1 MNEPVSIFRVGS
13 APVAV
18 VGAACRLPGA
28 PNESAFWNVL
38 ESGRCTVG
46 ALPAGRWRAEKYQHP
61 RATEP
66 GFSYTFNGG
75 YLSEPF
81 AFDPTVFGISPRE
94 ARQIDPQ
101 QRLLL
106 EVVWEALEDAGIAPS
121 SLAGKEVGVYVGA
134 SSLDYGNLHMTD
146 PAAIESHFMT
156 GNTLSIVSNRISY
169 VFDWRGPSFTV
180 DTACSSSLVAF
191 SEAMA
196 AVESG
201 RVEIAVV
208 AGVNL
213 LLSPGSFIGF
223 SRASMLSPTG
233 LCRPF
238 SAQGDGYVRAEG
250 AVAFLIMRGDIAKQ
264 RNLAPRAMVLASGI
278 NSDGRTS
285 GISLP
290 SADGQRALLERVYGD
305 SGINPGKLAFVEAHG
320 TGTRVGDPAE
330 AQAIGQA
337 LGQKRQSPL
346 PMGSVKSNIGH
357 LEPASGLAGAF
368 KAILAMEHR
377 VLPRSLHLGEP
388 NPLIDFAALNLEA
401 AVEPIQLASHG
412 VTLHCGVSS
421 FGFGGTN
428 AHVIMRE
435 PDSSEL
441 PVASRAGKSEP
452 EFLVLSA
459 QTREALA
466 ETATRYA
473 DLIEAGDVTAAV
485 VAGASAHRRERLSHR
500 LAMPLADA
508 GAMIEELRAFA
519 DTKDTRSVTSGT
531 APSAAPVVAFVFSG
545 NGAQW
550 PGMGRAAYANNPAF
564 RKRMQQIDA
573 IFKPLAGWSLVEAI
587 NDPELAERL
596 PKTSVAQPLLFAI
609 QSSVTAALAEYG
621 LKPAMVFGHSVGEVA
636 AAEAAGALTL
646 ADAVR
651 LIVNRSEQQEKVR
664 GLGKMAAT
672 NSGVSDT
679 RQFLRDLAL
688 GDVEIAAENSA
699 SSVTLSGPEASIQE
713 AAKAGRKRRIAIRVL
728 DLDYPFHSPLLDPLH
743 EALLQSLAG
752 LKPKKSSIDFISSVT
767 GDVLDGKLLDGEYW
781 WRNVREQVKFR
792 SAIEAAT
799 AKGATLFIEIGARPI
814 LRANL
819 NDTMKDAGIRGD
831 YIQTLDEKDAAGFDP
846 IRAIV
851 GRALVRG
858 ARLDE
863 EKIFGAA
870 PLGRVG
876 LPAYPWQHKTYNLV
890 ETNEA
895 LNLYGGQSRHPLIGA
910 RLSQGSPEWR
920 TLLDTDIVPYLVDH
934 KVDGEVVVPGAGL
947 AEMLL
952 AVARETFPEG
962 PIGIEDFDILAPL
975 VLLRDAMREISVRL
989 HDDTQLVEVWSRPRL
1004 AGDEW
1009 SLHAR
1014 GRIVQVVGAVHDL
1027 VAPPGKPFDGAT
1039 ADDIYS
1045 RARETGMEYGPSFRR
1060 VRGMRYNDKVIYAD
1074 FAPTD
1079 MPTGLFDRAQVL
1091 SPVGLDAAFHPLF
1104 QTMTVKKGIKKT
1116 YLPVRFGQLR
1126 VYRDSA
1132 EISRA
1137 LLVLERSTDDSMSVS
1152 IALYDADDQIVAT
1165 LAGGLFRSVVLSRST
1180 ADQLYFHVERT
1191 RIERLDRVF
1200 DGRSVARKAL
1210 SSKKPGERPDSW
1222 LLLEAFARSLAHDVL
1237 VNRIGIAG
1245 ATVEASVEK
1254 GSIASTMAPL
1264 TNTLLVCL
1272 SSAGLATENG
1282 DSWLLEAD
1290 SGLPDPATILATFAA
1305 EYPASSVELVLA
1317 AKVLSH
1323 LDKAIATGHAP
1334 TYRQQLI
1341 EQFETSTLL
1350 FEPLL
1355 ERAASIIET
1364 TETAMKPD
1372 PVNVVVLEP
1381 GCLGIIR
1388 MLRPF
1393 IHDRRVKVTVA
1404 SADHKRLDHIAARIG
1419 ADNGVEFLEL
1429 GPDAAA
1435 GPVFNLALAMT
1446 SDSLFGSDAAFGSA
1460 VSARLAPN
1468 AALVVL
1474 QPPADPV
1481 FDVLLGL
1488 TEGWFSRTLDPHFP
1502 VGRLPG
1508 IEDTRRALVSAG
1520 YRDIQTIEGGDG
1532 VGTILVATPAQ
1543 AADTTVGEHP
1553 PLVIAAN
1560 GTPSENAFV
1569 TQLLQKARAAGRSVR
1584 SYAGATPDEN
1594 RRQAWRT
1601 ILGAETRGKRIDV
1614 ADVTGVERDGDDQ
1627 SRLEHRIA
1635 EITSIVEAA
1644 RGCGNHIALWIV
1656 VRGLEANAHAVDPVA
1671 EAIWS
1676 FARVAMNEYPEVDI
1690 RLIDIAGDL
1699 SATEA
1704 AERLTGLLD
1713 APGAEAEL
1721 LVDAS
1726 GLWAHRVGRGRSAD
1740 ADKTKHAPAA
1750 VLELPHKGAL
1760 SQFIWSGIE
1769 RVAPGPNEVE
1779 VEVAAAGLNF
1789 RDVMMS
1795 MGLLD
1800 DDVLDAGLAGAVLGF
1815 ECSGRVVRVG
1825 EKVRDLQPG
1834 SRVMGFAAKA
1844 FATYV
1849 TADRRVFVP
1858 VPDRLPI
1865 EAAATVPVAFLTA
1878 WYSLIEVARIKRG
1891 EWVLIHGAAGGVGLA
1906 AMQIARWKGAKIV
1919 ATVGS
1924 PDKRALVELFGADKI
1939 FDSRSLTF
1947 AEDVKRELGGVDIVL
1962 NSLYGEAMLA
1972 SVKCLKPFGRFVEL
1986 GKRDYVENTWMGL
1999 RPFRRNL
2006 SYFGV
2011 DIDQLLLADPD
2022 TADRLMRELERAFE
2036 DGNLT
2041 PLPYRV
2047 FEAEDVPSAFRLMQS
2062 AGHVGKILIA
2072 PPRRP
2077 VPLANGQARFKP
2089 GAGVHLV
2096 VGGTGGFGFEAAA
2109 WLAEQGAQNII
2120 VASRKGALSGAL
2132 EVRAAAIRATG
2143 ARLEIEQVDV
2153 TDTRSVDAMIGRI
2166 LSRYGKLAGVIHTAM
2181 VLEDRLMSGIDDDM
2195 VHKVLSPKVGG
2206 AIQLDRATRNLK
2218 LDYFVV
2224 YSSATTLIG
2233 SPGQSAYV
2241 AANGYLQ
2248 GLARKRRSEGLP
2260 ALAVAWGAISDAGVL
2275 ARDGETAKKLARA
2288 TGVVGIASRDALDQ
2302 LGHMLV
2308 NQNGEATHY
2317 FADIHPGG
2325 AMRDMKLLQTP
2336 AFARVFRNRGDA
2348 DVGEGV
2354 DILKLIDGLS
2364 EVEARV
2370 KVAELLAVEVGR
2382 ILRLS
2387 SEELDIHRPLSEL
2400 GMDSLMGLEL
2410 RMDIEKRFGVEL
2422 PLIAITSV
2430 TNLTDLAG
2438 RMIANIRPAADAT
2451 ADAAGE
2457 ASGATI
2463 ERGLYEKHTTDDVDA
2478 DNLAA
2483 VAEAIGEQRRS
2494 VKRLQ

>member
-1 MNEPVSIFRVGS
+1 MKESASNFRVGTG
-13 APVAV
+13 PVAI

-28 PNESAFWNVL
+28 PDESAFWKIL
-38 ESGRCTVG
+38 EEGRCTVG
-46 ALPAGRWRAEKYQHP
+46 PMPEGRWRPEKYLHP

-75 YLSEPF
+75 YLAEPF
-81 AFDPTVFGISPRE
+81 SFDPSVFGISPRE

-101 QRLLL
+101 QRLLM
-106 EVVWEALEDAGIAPS
+106 EVVWEALEDAGIPPS
-121 SLAGKEVGVYVGA
+121 SLAGEEVGVYVGA

-191 SEAMA
+191 SEAMSA
-196 AVESG
+196 LESG
-201 RVEIAVV
+201 RVEVAVV
-208 AGVNL
+208 AGVNM
-213 LLSPGSFIGF
+213 LLSPGSFVGF

-250 AVAFLIMRGDIAKQ
+250 AVAFLLMRGDVARRRRI
-264 RNLAPRAMVLASGI
+264 APRAMVLASGI

-290 SADGQRALLERVYGD
+290 SADGQRALLERVYGH
-305 SGINPGKLAFVEAHG
+305 SGISPSKLAFVEAHG

-330 AQAIGQA
+330 AMAIGQA
-337 LGQKRQSPL
+337 LGQKRQAPL
-346 PMGSVKSNIGH
+346 PIGSVKSNIGH

-368 KAILAMEHR
+368 KAVLAMEHR
-377 VLPRSLHLGEP
+377 VLPRTLHLSEP
-388 NPLIDFAALNLEA
+388 NTMIDFGALNIEA
-401 AVEPIQLASHG
+401 AVDPVQLAAPG
-412 VTLHCGVSS
+412 TVLHCGVSS

-428 AHVIMRE
+428 AHVVMRE
-435 PDSSEL
+435 PEPSEL
-441 PVASRAGKSEP
+441 PMADKPAKGEP

-466 ETATRYA
+466 ETARRYA
-473 DLIEAGDVTAAV
+473 DLVEAGKQTPKVI
-485 VAGASAHRRERLSHR
+485 AGASAHRRDRLSHR
-500 LAMPLADA
+500 LATPIANAAVLAED
-508 GAMIEELRAFA
+508 LRAFA
-519 DTKDTRSVTSGT
+519 ETKDPKTITSGV
-531 APSAAPVVAFVFSG
+531 APSTAPVVAFAYSG

-550 PGMGRAAYANNPAF
+550 AGMGRAAYANNPAF
-564 RKRMQQIDA
+564 RKRLQQIDA
-573 IFKPLAGWSLVEAI
+573 LFKPMTGWSLVDAI
-587 NDPELAERL
+587 NDAELAERL

-609 QSSVTAALAEYG
+609 QSATTAALAEYG

-672 NSGVSDT
+672 NSGVADT
-679 RQFLRDLAL
+679 RQFLKDI
-688 GDVEIAAENSA
+688 GVSDVEIAAENSA
-699 SSVTLSGPEASIQE
+699 SSVTLSGPEASIQQ
-713 AAKAGRKRRIAIRVL
+713 AAKAGRRHRIAIRVL

-743 EALLQSLAG
+743 DALLDSLSSI
-752 LKPKKSSIDFISSVT
+752 KPKKSSVDFISSVT
-767 GDVLDGKLLDGEYW
+767 GDVTDGKMLDAEYW

-799 AKGATLFIEIGARPI
+799 AKGATLFVEVGARPI

-831 YIQTLDEKDAAGFDP
+831 YIQTLDEKDAVDVDP
-846 IRAIV
+846 IRAV
-851 GRALVRG
+851 VARALVRG
-858 ARLDE
+858 AKLDE
-863 EKIFGAA
+863 EKIFGSA
-870 PLGRVG
+870 PLGRIR
-876 LPAYPWQHKTYNLV
+876 LPAYAWQHKTYNLV

-895 LNLYGGQSRHPLIGA
+895 LNLYGGQGRHPLIGA

-920 TLLDTDIVPYLVDH
+920 TLIDTDVVPYLIDH
-934 KVDGEVVVPGAGL
+934 KVDGEVVMPGAGL

-962 PIGIEDFDILAPL
+962 PIGIEDFDILAPM
-975 VLLRDAMREISVRL
+975 VLTRDQMREVSIRL

-1014 GRIVQVVGAVHDL
+1014 GRIVQVLGNPHDL
-1027 VAPPGKPFDGAT
+1027 IAPPGKPFDGAT
-1039 ADDIYS
+1039 AEDVYS
-1045 RARETGMEYGPSFRR
+1045 RARETGLDYGPAFRR
-1060 VRGMRYNDKVIYAD
+1060 VRGMRYNDVVMYVDFEPAD
-1074 FAPTD
+1074 LPQ
-1079 MPTGLFDRAQVL
+1079 GLFTRAPVL
-1091 SPVGLDAAFHPLF
+1091 SPAALDACFHPLF
-1104 QTMTVKKGIKKT
+1104 QTMTVKKGVKKT
-1116 YLPVRFGQLR
+1116 YLPVRFAQLR
-1126 VYRDSA
+1126 VYRDGADVVRS
-1132 EISRA
+1132 
-1137 LLVLERSTDDSMSVS
+1137 LLVLERSTDDSISVS
-1152 IALYDADDQIVAT
+1152 IALYDANDEIVAM
-1165 LAGGLFRSVVLSRST
+1165 LSGGLFRSLVLSRNT
-1180 ADQLYFHVERT
+1180 ADQLYFHIERT

-1210 SSKKPGERPDSW
+1210 SGKKPGERPDSW

-1237 VNRIGIAG
+1237 SKKIGPAG
-1245 ATVEASVEK
+1245 ATIESAVESGVIAAGMMPLAS
-1254 GSIASTMAPL
+1254 A
-1264 TNTLLVCL
+1264 LLACL
-1272 SSAGLATENG
+1272 SGAGLATENG
-1282 DSWLLEAD
+1282 DRWSVEAD

-1305 EYPASSVELVLA
+1305 EYPAASVELVLA

-1323 LDKAIATGHAP
+1323 LDKAMTTGLAP
-1334 TYRQQLI
+1334 SYRQQLM

-1355 ERAASIIET
+1355 DRAAAIIES
-1364 TETAMKPD
+1364 TEEAMKPD

-1393 IHDRRVKVTVA
+1393 IHDRRIKVTVA

-1419 ADNGVEFLEL
+1419 SDNGVEFLEL
-1429 GPDAAA
+1429 GPEAPS
-1435 GPVFNLALAMT
+1435 GPKFNLALAMT
-1446 SDSLFGSDAAFGSA
+1446 SDPLFGADTNFGSA

-1474 QPPADPV
+1474 QPSEDPV
-1481 FDVLLGL
+1481 FDLLLGL

-1502 VGRLPG
+1502 VGRIPG
-1508 IEDTRRALVSAG
+1508 IEDTRRALVTAG
-1520 YRDIQTIEGGDG
+1520 YRDIQTIEGGDS
-1532 VGTILVATPAQ
+1532 VGTIIVATPAQ
-1543 AADTTVGEHP
+1543 APDAAASEHP

-1560 GTPSENAFV
+1560 GTAPDNAFV
-1569 TQLLQKARAAGRSVR
+1569 AQLLQKARASGRSVR
-1584 SYAGATPDEN
+1584 TAPTAAAAEQ
-1594 RRQAWRT
+1594 RRQSWRS

-1614 ADVTGVERDGDDQ
+1614 VDLTGVERDSADQ
-1627 SRLEHRIA
+1627 SRLENRIC
-1635 EITSIVEAA
+1635 EITAILESA

-1656 VRGLEANAHAVDPVA
+1656 VRGLEGSAHGLDPVA

-1690 RLIDIAGDL
+1690 RLIDLSSDL
-1699 SATEA
+1699 SVAEA
-1704 AERLTGLLD
+1704 SERLTGLLD
-1713 APGAEAEL
+1713 SPGAEAEL
-1721 LVDAS
+1721 LADAS
-1726 GLWAHRVGRGRSAD
+1726 GLWAHRVGRGGGAD
-1740 ADKTKHAPAA
+1740 TDKTRHASAA

-1760 SQFIWSGIE
+1760 SQFVWTGIE

-1779 VEVAAAGLNF
+1779 VEVTAAGLNF

-1834 SRVMGFAAKA
+1834 SRVMGFAARA
-1844 FATYV
+1844 FATHV

-1858 VPDRLPI
+1858 VPDRLPL

-1878 WYSLIEVARIKRG
+1878 WYSLLEVARLKRG

-1939 FDSRSLTF
+1939 FDSRSLSF
-1947 AEDVKRELGGVDIVL
+1947 AEDIKREIGAVDVVL

-1972 SVKCLKPFGRFVEL
+1972 SIKCLKPFGRFVEL

-2011 DIDQLLLADPD
+2011 DIDQLLAADPD

-2077 VPLANGQARFKP
+2077 VPAPNGKVKFKP
-2089 GAGVHLV
+2089 GSGVHLV

-2109 WLAEQGAQNII
+2109 WLAEQGAQNIV

-2132 EVRAAAIRATG
+2132 EVRAAAIRAMG
-2143 ARLEIEQVDV
+2143 AQLEIEQVDV
-2153 TDTRSVDAMIGRI
+2153 TDGASLDAMIRRI

-2181 VLEDRLMSGIDDDM
+2181 VLEDRLMSGIDEDM
-2195 VHKVLSPKVGG
+2195 VHKVLSPKVTG
-2206 AIQLDRATRNLK
+2206 ALQLDRATRNLK
-2218 LDYFVV
+2218 LDYFVL

-2248 GLARKRRSEGLP
+2248 GLARKRRAEGLP

-2275 ARDGETAKKLARA
+2275 ARDAETAKKLARA
-2288 TGVVGIASRDALDQ
+2288 TGVVGIAARDALDQ
-2302 LGHMLV
+2302 LGQMLV
-2308 NQNGEATHY
+2308 NPNGEAIQY

-2336 AFARVFRNRGDA
+2336 AFARLFRGRGEAEAGDSV
-2348 DVGEGV
+2348 DVV
-2354 DILKLIDGLS
+2354 KLIEGLS

-2387 SEELDIHRPLSEL
+2387 AEELDIHRPLSEL

-2438 RMIANIRPAADAT
+2438 RMIQNLRP
-2451 ADAAGE
+2451 GE
-2457 ASGATI
+2457 GAASGSDTPV
-2463 ERGLYEKHTTDDVDA
+2463 ERSLYEKHATDDVDA
-2478 DNLAA
+2478 ENLAA